1 MPRYPHACAAV
12 AVVGAKYVSPK
23 RHDAAERGAD
33 KERPIP
39 VADVDHD
46 LAAATSAPPAPSA
59 HLSGSGNN
67 RFACESVVGGNGRRG
82 SEALTGHPPSEE
94 QRRALAPRNYK
105 IEHASLN
112 GKRGS
117 RGCSA
122 LGSPYPRLQ
131 RKFDLTCPSGK
142 NS

>member
-1 MPRYPHACAAV
+1 MLAPAV
-12 AVVGAKYVSPK
+12 AVVGLMYVSPK
-23 RHDAAERGAD
+23 RHDAAERGTD
-33 KERPIP
+33 KGRHIS
-39 VADVDHD
+39 VADVDQD
-46 LAAATSAPPAPSA
+46 LAARDFGTTHAPSA
-59 HLSGSGNN
+59 PLSGSGNN
-67 RFACESVVGGNGRRG
+67 RFACDSVVGGNGRRG
-82 SEALTGHPPSEE
+82 SEALTG
-94 QRRALAPRNYK
+94 RNYK

-122 LGSPYPRLQ
+122 LDSPYPRLQ